1 MFGLL
6 QHNNSKYMKQQHI
19 YLEAS
24 FSRSDRLVTHEL
36 KKVSFKTLTFQY
48 SFGKI
53 YLRYNCTFG
62 CVNNTLYF
70 GDIPHDKV
78 LSQPSM
84 KSCHTNFP
92 VTLALI
98 LILNY
103 FIVNIVQRHQNKAMI
118 ASISRIHKAL
128 CKAMSNPQYLLL
140 NHCYCIGNPD
150 MQGVFDICV

>member
-1 MFGLL
+1 
-6 QHNNSKYMKQQHI
+6 
-19 YLEAS
+19 
-24 FSRSDRLVTHEL
+24 
-36 KKVSFKTLTFQY
+36 
-48 SFGKI
+48 
-53 YLRYNCTFG
+53 
-62 CVNNTLYF
+62 
-70 GDIPHDKV
+70 
-78 LSQPSM
+78 M

-150 MQGVFDICV
+150 MQGVFDICVWILVIICEMFTISNRVRNGEFQKVRYDLRMSRPIEVDSVIESKHNTLPLLCGQSPK